1 MLGKGKYELLP
12 VYDKKKKKIL
22 EPQRLEKRIKDHET
36 KPTKD
41 PELQVRG
48 VAPAIAEGRRY
59 DTPRARF
66 RDRKVSGRHSREPIH
81 GELLA
86 VRRRPVHDSAHDFE
100 PTSATG
106 ATARMVAA

>member
-59 DTPRARF
+59 DTARF